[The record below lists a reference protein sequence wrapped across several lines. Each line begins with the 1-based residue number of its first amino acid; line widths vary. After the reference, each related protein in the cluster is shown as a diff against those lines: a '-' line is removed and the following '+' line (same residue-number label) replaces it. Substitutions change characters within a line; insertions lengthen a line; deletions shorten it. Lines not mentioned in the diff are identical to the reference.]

1 LTTLNLADNQ
11 IAYEGSRYLAQALK
25 VNKVLR
31 DLSLKLNRLDD
42 KAGSKL
48 CIDLHNN
55 HSNLERLSLSSNSL
69 GHMFCESLAE
79 FLNLNHAIK
88 RLDISCNF
96 IDDSHAATLKDS
108 LINNPRIIEIDVR
121 NNQGLSEETEDEI
134 NEIITKN
141 YLASKNIPY
150 KKLGEYVNP
159 GQKDHNDMYEDQGNP
174 EAKSPNPNLTS
185 TNIGQPTDQ
194 GSPSQSKKE

>member
-1 LTTLNLADNQ
+1 LTELDLSDNQ

-25 VNKVLR
+25 VNKVLKN
-31 DLSLKLNRLDD
+31 LSLKLNRLDD

-48 CIDLHNN
+48 CIDLLNN
-55 HSNLERLSLSSNSL
+55 SSNLERLSLSSNSL

-79 FLNLNHAIK
+79 FLNLNKAIK
-88 RLDISCNF
+88 KLDISCNF

-108 LINNPRIIEIDVR
+108 LINNTNIIEIDVR
-121 NNQGLSEETEDEI
+121 NNQLSEETEDEI

-150 KKLGEYVNP
+150 KKLGDYAGGAPVTTE
-159 GQKDHNDMYEDQGNP
+159 QDQGP
-174 EAKSPNPNLTS
+174 DSKSPNPMGS
-185 TNIGQPTDQ
+185 TLGAGGQEPTDR

>member
-1 LTTLNLADNQ
+1 LNLSDNQ

-25 VNKVLR
+25 VNKILK

-48 CIDLHNN
+48 CIDLLNN
-55 HSNLERLSLSSNSL
+55 SSNLETLSLSSNSL

-79 FLNLNHAIK
+79 FLKLNTSIK

-96 IDDSHAATLKDS
+96 IDDSNAATLKDS
-108 LINNPRIIEIDVR
+108 LEGNPNIIEIDVR
-121 NNQGLSEETEDEI
+121 DNNLTEETKEEI

-141 YLASKNIPY
+141 YLASKNIPF
-150 KKLGEYVNP
+150 KKLGEYASAAAGDAPKDGGESP
-159 GQKDHNDMYEDQGNP
+159 G
-174 EAKSPNPNLTS
+174 AKSLAKEGEGATEA
-185 TNIGQPTDQ
+185 
-194 GSPSQSKKE
+194 GSPTKTSVHAAE